1 MAKLKKW
8 MTADEVE
15 AYLDEKYGPL
25 SPESQAVIDVH
36 VAETAA
42 QIHVMQLVR
51 EARAQSKLSQREL
64 AQISG
69 VSQPELSR
77 FESGQSNPTLGTL
90 VKICS
95 ALGYKL
101 TLTQK

>member
-1 MAKLKKW
+1 MAKLKKR

-25 SPESQAVIDVH
+25 SPESQAVIDAH

-51 EARAQSKLSQREL
+51 EARAQS
-64 AQISG
+64 
-69 VSQPELSR
+69 
-77 FESGQSNPTLGTL
+77 
-90 VKICS
+90 
-95 ALGYKL
+95 
-101 TLTQK
+101 